1 MKTRIEKW
9 YEAQKEG
16 KKLPCPR
23 CGGEM
28 DHELAHNAFSRR
40 EEIYVC
46 DKCGMNEAI
55 EDSCKAVNPEFVKL
69 PTSDWYMNLID
80 KREMS

>member
-16 KKLPCPR
+16 RILPCPR

-28 DHELAHNAFSRR
+28 DSELAHNAFSRR

-55 EDSCKAVNPEFVKL
+55 EDSCNAVNPEFVKL

>member
-1 MKTRIEKW
+1 MRTQIEIW

-16 KKLPCPR
+16 RILPCPR

-28 DHELAHNAFSRR
+28 DSELAHNAFSRR

-55 EDSCKAVNPEFVKL
+55 EDSCNAVNPEFVKL
-69 PTSDWYMNLID
+69 LTSDWYMNLID